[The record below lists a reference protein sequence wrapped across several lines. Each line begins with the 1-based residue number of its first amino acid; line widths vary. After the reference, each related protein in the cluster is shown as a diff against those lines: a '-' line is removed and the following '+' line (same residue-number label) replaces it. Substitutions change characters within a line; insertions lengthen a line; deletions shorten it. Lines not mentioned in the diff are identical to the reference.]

1 MTIKKSLGLLA
12 FVSLMGVGVAGCG
25 SSQAT
30 SAAVVP
36 TPHSA
41 AKTSHH
47 HPGKL
52 GHVKGT
58 VTQVTASQ
66 LLVKNAKNKT
76 LTFTLGSH
84 TKYRQKKVTITLS
97 KITTGSTVT
106 VAFKKISG
114 HDVAFLVRLL

>member
-12 FVSLMGVGVAGCG
+12 FVSLMGVGIAGCG
-25 SSQAT
+25 SSQAA
-30 SAAVVP
+30 SAAAVP
-36 TPHSA
+36 APHSA
-41 AKTSHH
+41 AKTPHH
-47 HPGKL
+47 HAAKL

-66 LLVKNAKNKT
+66 LLVKNAKNKI

-84 TKYRQKKVTITLS
+84 TKYRQKKATIAFS
-97 KITTGSTVT
+97 KITTGSTVV

-114 HDVAFLVRLL
+114 HDAAFVVRLL